1 MGEQARVALQRSAS
15 PAALAAIVTSHSD
28 IHDIGTVSPSISEP
42 RQQQIQQ
49 IPLWMR
55 WRKFWGVLAIITA
68 IVAVSIWN
76 LHGNLCATLLAH
88 RPVTSLDNFG
98 LLLVPFKRSRA
109 SSKSTGMAWPLRSLT
124 S

>member
-55 WRKFWGVLAIITA
+55 WRKPPAQQAEMLQRFI
-68 IVAVSIWN
+68 
-76 LHGNLCATLLAH
+76 CA
-88 RPVTSLDNFG
+88 SC
-98 LLLVPFKRSRA
+98 
-109 SSKSTGMAWPLRSLT
+109 
-124 S
+124 